1 MFIHHENNTR
11 DHTGGMRISDAVV
24 LVVIVCIFVSPVLIL
39 PLFRVLAETVV
50 VQQEQIDTLETTI
63 NHKDYDILLSSLFG
77 RVQRDVSDEAH
88 DYVRD
93 IDEYRIRVARGV
105 EENNEL
111 LAAVSVLIQDYP
123 KQLADGYREE
133 IEQLQRKVQ
142 KHKQTLLPYIEND
155 VFLSDAVVDY
165 FDLYPSIVERLI
177 GQVKRNTSVDYLNAI
192 RQDSYTLRR
201 EITVLYARARDVLR

>member
-1 MFIHHENNTR
+1 
-11 DHTGGMRISDAVV
+11 MRISDAVV

-63 NHKDYDILLSSLFG
+63 NHKDYNILLSSLFG

>member
-1 MFIHHENNTR
+1 M
-11 DHTGGMRISDAVV
+11 
-24 LVVIVCIFVSPVLIL
+24 
-39 PLFRVLAETVV
+39 

-63 NHKDYDILLSSLFG
+63 NHKDYNILLSSLFG